1 MNIETKFNL
10 KDSVWFMDKNEP
22 VNVIVSCIEV
32 FRVGTNQDSIT
43 YNAKDINHSVSW
55 LDHTKLQESI
65 LFNSKQSLMESL
77 FNMNALCRGIALGDG
92 DFSGC
97 DQSAGD
103 CPACGE

>member
-32 FRVGTNQDSIT
+32 FKVGTSQDSIT
-43 YNAKDINHSVSW
+43 YNAKNIIGSVSW
-55 LDHTKLQESI
+55 LDHTKLHEYQ
-65 LFNSKQSLMESL
+65 LFGSKRELIESL
-77 FNMNALCRGIALGDG
+77 FNVETVCRGIELGDG
-92 DFSGC
+92 NFSGC

-103 CPACGE
+103 CPSCGK